1 MEPEI
6 SHRCASCGAAVRG
19 GGEFC
24 PQCGTR
30 VNSSPAIV
38 SYNADTSGKAKSKAT
53 KQLLTTRP
61 LVSETKAVELPF
73 PAQAEHEPSVQS
85 ESAKSDGEIAS
96 HAAGPVDESLSK
108 RQRVKDKA
116 RGMVEGNVRP
126 RVEKLRQASSVVIEE
141 ASAIDPSLRFI
152 LIAAFLFIVFIV
164 LLVLS
169 FIR

>member
-6 SHRCASCGAAVRG
+6 SHRCATCGAAVRA

-24 PQCGTR
+24 PQCGQPA
-30 VNSSPAIV
+30 NSTPAIV
-38 SYNADTSGKAKSKAT
+38 SFNADAPGEAKSKAR

-61 LVSETKAVELPF
+61 LVAETEAGELPF
-73 PAQAEHEPSVQS
+73 PTKAEAEPSGES
-85 ESAKSDGEIAS
+85 ESGISESVIAS
-96 HAAGPVDESLSK
+96 HAGDSMDASLSK

-116 RGMVEGNVRP
+116 RGMVEDNVRP
-126 RVEKLRQASSVVIEE
+126 RVEKLRHASSVVIEE
-141 ASAIDPSLRFI
+141 ASAIDPSLRFV
-152 LIAAFLFIVFIV
+152 LIAAFLFIVFVV